1 MKHVKTGGA
10 NPSGEEEG
18 NLEANESP
26 FLLGEQ
32 IFLREVRTSDV
43 NAAYRRWLNDADV
56 NQYLETRFVPRSIE
70 NIAAYVR
77 DLDGKSESV
86 FFAICLKK
94 NGVHVGNIKVGP
106 INWMHR
112 FADIS
117 LFIGDKSQWRRGL
130 GSEAISL
137 VTRFAFDE
145 LNLNRVQA
153 GCYSSNLGSSRAFE
167 KCGFRREG
175 VLRKKR
181 FMKGAYEDEL
191 LFGLLREEWQERR

>member
-1 MKHVKTGGA
+1 M
-10 NPSGEEEG
+10 EG
-18 NLEANESP
+18 NESP
-26 FLLGEQ
+26 FLLGER
-32 IFLREVRTSDV
+32 IYLREVRASDV
-43 NAAYRRWLNDADV
+43 NAAYRSWLNDAEV
-56 NQYLETRFVPRSIE
+56 NQYLETRFVPQSIE

-77 DLDGKSESV
+77 DFDGKSESI
-86 FFAICLKK
+86 FLAICLKET
-94 NGVHVGNIKVGP
+94 GDHVGNIKVGP
-106 INWMHR
+106 INWVHR

-117 LFIGDKSQWRRGL
+117 LFIGEKSQWRRGL

-153 GCYSSNLGSSRAFE
+153 GCYSSNVGSSRAFE

-175 VLRKKR
+175 ALRKKR
-181 FMKGAYEDEL
+181 FSKGTYDDEI

>member
-1 MKHVKTGGA
+1 MKHVKTEGA
-10 NPSGEEEG
+10 NPSGEEE
-18 NLEANESP
+18 NLEENGSS
-26 FLLGEQ
+26 FLLGAR
-32 IFLREVRTSDV
+32 IYLREVRASDV
-43 NAAYRRWLNDADV
+43 NASYRSWLNDAEV
-56 NQYLETRFVPRSIE
+56 NQYLETRFVPRSME

-86 FFAICLKK
+86 FLAICLKES
-94 NGVHVGNIKVGP
+94 GDHIGNIKVGP
-106 INWMHR
+106 INWIHR
-112 FADIS
+112 FADVS

-145 LNLNRVQA
+145 LNLNRLQA

-175 VLRKKR
+175 ILRKKR
-181 FMKGAYEDEL
+181 FSKGTYEDEL